1 MNDGDKMDWEP
12 SNAVR
17 IFKLSGPEATQLA
30 KDNAKLKGKRARWV
44 DEEEIQARRDKN
56 QYIRCGHTYY
66 RKDIC
71 PLKAAV
77 PPGGFKSRVTTTKSV
92 TKASVKDDE
101 GEESEGTLTS
111 ESEK

>member
-44 DEEEIQARRDKN
+44 DEEEI
-56 QYIRCGHTYY
+56 
-66 RKDIC
+66 
-71 PLKAAV
+71 
-77 PPGGFKSRVTTTKSV
+77 
-92 TKASVKDDE
+92 
-101 GEESEGTLTS
+101 
-111 ESEK
+111 